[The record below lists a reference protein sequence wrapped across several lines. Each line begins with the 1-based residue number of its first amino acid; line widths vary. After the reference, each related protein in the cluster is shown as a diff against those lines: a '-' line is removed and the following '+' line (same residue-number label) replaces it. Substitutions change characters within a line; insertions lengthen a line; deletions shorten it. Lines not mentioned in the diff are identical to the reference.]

1 MKSNFILKG
10 VISIL
15 ILLSFT
21 AQAQYKTLDP
31 ADEKDI
37 DAPRFW
43 NEVEIKLP
51 NAPPSKQLK
60 PFFVSI
66 NTPLTFAIDAESIEL
81 GKDDVTRYII
91 VITSPSGAKQVSYEG
106 IRCEKYEWRLYG
118 NLQSDSQWRRT
129 PGSKWQFIM
138 PNSYNRYHSAL
149 AKDAFCENSIP
160 RRNIKEIISLL
171 KP

>member
-1 MKSNFILKG
+1 M
-10 VISIL
+10 
-15 ILLSFT
+15 LLSLT

-31 ADEKDI
+31 ADANDI

-43 NEVEIKLP
+43 NEVEVKIP

-60 PFFVSI
+60 PFFVSV
-66 NTPLTFAIDAESIEL
+66 NTSLTFALDAESIEL
-81 GKDDVTRYII
+81 GKDDVMRYII

-106 IRCEKYEWRLYG
+106 IRCEKHEWRLYG
-118 NLQSDSQWRRT
+118 NLQSDGQWRRH
-129 PGSKWQFIM
+129 PGSKWQLIM

-149 AKDAFCENSIP
+149 VKDAFCENSIP

>member
-1 MKSNFILKG
+1 LKFNAIFKG
-10 VISIL
+10 ISSL
-15 ILLSFT
+15 FLLLNLT
-21 AQAQYKTLDP
+21 AHAQYKTLDP
-31 ADEKDI
+31 ADENDI

-43 NEVEIKLP
+43 NEVEVKIP

-66 NTPLTFAIDAESIEL
+66 NTTLTFALDAESIEL
-81 GKDDVTRYII
+81 GKDDVLRYII
-91 VITSPSGAKQVSYEG
+91 VITSPSGARQVSYEG

-118 NLQSDSQWRRT
+118 NLQSDGQWRKN
-129 PGSKWQFIM
+129 PGSKWQLIM

-149 AKDAFCENSIP
+149 VKDAFCENSIP
-160 RRNIKEIISLL
+160 RRNIQEIVSLL